1 MSMKLDDTKL
11 SVLGSNNCIY
21 TVSLE
26 NETNEIALKE
36 ETVFEAV
43 SDSYH
48 TDAVKFLSWC
58 YAK

>member
-48 TDAVKFLSWC
+48 TDAVKFLS
-58 YAK
+58 